1 MNQYIKEQNSRYILV
16 GPGRWGSSD
25 SWLGI
30 PVQWDHIN
38 MVKVMVEVTLP
49 NMNVDPSQGSHFFQ
63 NITSLKIAYFTIPHN
78 PAKGF
83 IDWSWIEEQP
93 IIKETEHL
101 RLILCSTPMK
111 IKMDGRTSQGVIL
124 KPISGEE

>member
-1 MNQYIKEQNSRYILV
+1 
-16 GPGRWGSSD
+16 
-25 SWLGI
+25 
-30 PVQWDHIN
+30 
-38 MVKVMVEVTLP
+38 MVKVIVEVTLP

-63 NITSLKIAYFTIPHN
+63 NITSLKIAYFTIPYN

-83 IDWSWIEEQP
+83 IDWPWIEEQT

-101 RLILCSTPMK
+101 RLIHFDKPMS

-124 KPISGEE
+124 KPSTGDEI